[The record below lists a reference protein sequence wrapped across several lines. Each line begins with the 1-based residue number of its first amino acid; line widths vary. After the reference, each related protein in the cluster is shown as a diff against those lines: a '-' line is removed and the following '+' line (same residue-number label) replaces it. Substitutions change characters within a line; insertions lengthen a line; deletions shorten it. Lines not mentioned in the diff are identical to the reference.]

1 MSANCVAFTS
11 CSLFSRSSSHYFPHA
26 LIEGGCIGRSTFR
39 EPLLPRSSALKPYR
53 ELRRPL
59 SNRIVLRRP
68 LHARL
73 NTPPRLHQTPPLNP
87 HANRETYSG
96 HTSVHERAGI
106 KRNTG
111 RAPPVRPQFK
121 RGQTP
126 AKLLPSALYL
136 HEARQTAGKNRT
148 PPPLPHLLL
157 HHFLHSSDGFR
168 GAVLRHITRLGG
180 PPSPPDTGEAAR
192 CFTNLA
198 WPDGASCRPKQAR
211 GSTTRHS
218 SSAR

>member
-1 MSANCVAFTS
+1 MI
-11 CSLFSRSSSHYFPHA
+11 LR
-26 LIEGGCIGRSTFR
+26 LITAIKLNSTA
-39 EPLLPRSSALKPYR
+39 PPTA
-53 ELRRPL
+53 RP
-59 SNRIVLRRP
+59 
-68 LHARL
+68 A
-73 NTPPRLHQTPPLNP
+73 PPLNP

-96 HTSVHERAGI
+96 HTFVHKWAGI

-111 RAPPVRPQFK
+111 RAPPVRPQFE

-148 PPPLPHLLL
+148 PPS
-157 HHFLHSSDGFR
+157 HFVHSSDGFR

-180 PPSPPDTGEAAR
+180 LPSPSDMGEAAR

-211 GSTTRHS
+211 GSATRHS
-218 SSAR
+218 SSAQ